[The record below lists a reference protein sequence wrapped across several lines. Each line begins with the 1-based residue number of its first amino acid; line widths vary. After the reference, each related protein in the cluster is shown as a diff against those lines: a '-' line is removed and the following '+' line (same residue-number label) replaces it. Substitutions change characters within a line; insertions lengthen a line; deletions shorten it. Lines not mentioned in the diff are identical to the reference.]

1 MINNLFLNIF
11 NLLINLIDYP
21 NKKKNTYLSKKKV
34 KK

>member
-21 NKKKNTYLSKKKV
+21 NKKKILNYLKKKV